1 MEHLE
6 YEVVDS
12 QTAVRCK
19 SVPLWLSVAITV
31 GILGILLW
39 NAFSAPLRVFF
50 DDSLMFYRYAIN
62 MRHGLGISWN
72 LDAVPTYG
80 CTSLTWLAI
89 IWLLSFLPIEPTRL
103 LMLASLFTWFAA
115 LAILVY
121 WMHRN
126 AASSFLRSPGNTL
139 LVLALGV
146 ELNLAAQRNV
156 LNGMDTMLAFLCH
169 LLIAIS
175 ALHFVKRPTA
185 SSAFLSATIGLFAYE
200 TRPESLLCAVLVPS
214 LLWLLTPGKRSLRP
228 LGIFLGAQAGLIAAA
243 LLISRWYFG
252 SFVPLAFYLKSRHGY
267 VGYTGYEGPGDA
279 IVYFSSYIAL
289 PLAAIFVLM
298 RRSDRPMLLAFLV
311 PAAISAAY
319 LFTVMQI
326 MGYWGRYYFPYAA
339 YVIVPALL
347 LVDRALAENEKISL
361 RTTGFRFALALL
373 PFIAATWATGSD
385 LAGRINNYY
394 KGHKI
399 HPVDPP
405 RVVMG
410 SSQPLPYSYK
420 DTLVNFTREIASRLP
435 AGSTIAASEV
445 GYLGAF
451 APKISVIDLAGLNDR
466 EIALNGFSMTR
477 LLARRPDV
485 IWFPEVHYT
494 GMIAEMLRDPHFLE
508 QYDYYD
514 QAYGFGLA
522 IRKDSPSHDLAL
534 YLVES
539 HWPERY
545 PGYPPMAAYK
555 VTAIESLTVS
565 KSL

>member
-1 MEHLE
+1 VELLE
-6 YEVVDS
+6 SDPVS
-12 QTAVRCK
+12 RQTTVHSK
-19 SVPLWLSVAITV
+19 SVPLWLSAAIVV
-31 GILGILLW
+31 GMLGIALHSSF
-39 NAFSAPLRVFF
+39 FSPLNNFF

-89 IWLLSFLPIEPTRL
+89 IWFLSFLPIEPIRL

-115 LAILVY
+115 LAVLVY
-121 WMHRN
+121 WIHRN
-126 AASSFLRSPGNTL
+126 AASSFFRSPGNTL
-139 LVLALGV
+139 LVLALAL
-146 ELNLAAQRNV
+146 ELNLATQRNV
-156 LNGMDTMLAFLCH
+156 MNGMDTMLAFLCH
-169 LLIAIS
+169 VLVAIAALRFVRHQTATNALLC
-175 ALHFVKRPTA
+175 
-185 SSAFLSATIGLFAYE
+185 ATVGLFAYE
-200 TRPESLLCAVLVPS
+200 TRPEGIICAVLVPA
-214 LLWLLTPGKRSLRP
+214 LLWLLTPGERSLRAF
-228 LGIFLGAQAGLIAAA
+228 GIFLGAQVGLVVAA
-243 LLISRWYFG
+243 LLVVRWYFG

-267 VGYTGYEGPGDA
+267 VGYTGYDGPGEP
-279 IVYFSSYIAL
+279 IIYFFSYIAL

-298 RRSDRPMLLAFLV
+298 RRSDRPMLVAFFL
-311 PAAISAAY
+311 PTAISAAY

-326 MGYWGRYYFPYAA
+326 MGYWGRYYFPYTA

-347 LVDRALAENEKISL
+347 LVDRALAEDRKISV
-361 RTTGFRFALALL
+361 RTSGLRFALAFL
-373 PFIAATWATGSD
+373 PFVAATWATGAD
-385 LAGRINNYY
+385 LAGKVNNYY
-394 KGHKI
+394 KAHYI

-405 RVVMG
+405 RAVMEA
-410 SSQPLPYSYK
+410 SQPLPYSYK
-420 DTLVNFTREIASRLP
+420 DMLVNFTREIAARLP

-451 APKISVIDLAGLNDR
+451 APQISVIDLAGLNDR

-494 GMIAEMLRDPHFLE
+494 GMIADILRNPHFLE

-514 QAYGFGLA
+514 HAYGFGLA
-522 IRKDSPSHDLAL
+522 IRKDGPSHDLAL
-534 YLVES
+534 HLVES

-545 PGYPPMAAYK
+545 PGYAPMAAYK
-555 VTAIESLTVS
+555 VTAIESLTGS